1 MSQTNI
7 LITGGCGFLGTSLI
21 SSLLAT
27 NRYSITAIDITPP
40 SLGTRT
46 FPSHVR
52 YVRADVLDPSA
63 LQTVFT
69 EAQPAIVIHA
79 VAIFPIGVA
88 RYSTKGRDAV
98 FKVNVEGT
106 RNVVNAARECGARG
120 LVYTSSTT
128 VVVDSLAHDFRNVD
142 EKWPAGD
149 VDTSYGQSKALAEDV
164 VLAANDS
171 DFKTCVLRVA
181 PMFGENDTILIPAV
195 HALIAA
201 RQTGFVLGTAENLQD
216 FVYVGNVADAHVLAV
231 ANLLNSQTVAG
242 EALFIS
248 NGEPVSLRDLCL
260 AIWKEFG
267 HVPKY
272 SVRIPEGVAW
282 WIAVITEVA
291 GWVTGIEGTLS
302 RGVVSEAC
310 RDRYVSIVKAGR
322 LLGYRPRVGLVEAVK
337 ISCEVSFAVFVLVCE
352 ALTTVY
358 SIIRK
363 RSKVVRS
370 YQEMQ
375 KDGDDVFRGRQLRDS
390 VRIYCVSRSNPLAS
404 MTQKLRIRPG
414 SRYLPIASF
423 HSCLM
428 KVAQDRG

>member
-1 MSQTNI
+1 MSHTNI

-21 SSLLAT
+21 SALLAT

-46 FPSHVR
+46 FPTTVR

-63 LQTVFT
+63 LATVFA

-79 VAIFPIGVA
+79 VGVFPVGVA
-88 RYSTKGRDAV
+88 RYSMKGKDAV

-128 VVVDSLAHDFRNVD
+128 VVVDDLANDFRNVD
-142 EKWPAGD
+142 ENWPAGN
-149 VDTSYGQSKALAEDV
+149 VDTSYGQSKALAEEA
-164 VLAANDS
+164 VLAANDEA
-171 DFKTCVLRVA
+171 FKTCVLRVA
-181 PMFGENDTILIPAV
+181 PMFGENDTLFIPTV
-195 HALIAA
+195 HGLIAA
-201 RQTGFVLGTAENLQD
+201 GQTAFVIGTAENLQD
-216 FVYVGNVADAHVLAV
+216 FVYVGNAADAHVLAV

-248 NGEPVSLRDLCL
+248 NGEPISLRDLCL

-272 SVRIPEGVAW
+272 SVRIPEGMAW

-337 ISCEVSFAVFVLVCE
+337 ISCEH
-352 ALTTVY
+352 Y
-358 SIIRK
+358 QK
-363 RSKVVRS
+363 RIQSRS
-370 YQEMQ
+370 
-375 KDGDDVFRGRQLRDS
+375 V
-390 VRIYCVSRSNPLAS
+390 VSRNAEEW
-404 MTQKLRIRPG
+404 R
-414 SRYLPIASF
+414 
-423 HSCLM
+423 
-428 KVAQDRG
+428 